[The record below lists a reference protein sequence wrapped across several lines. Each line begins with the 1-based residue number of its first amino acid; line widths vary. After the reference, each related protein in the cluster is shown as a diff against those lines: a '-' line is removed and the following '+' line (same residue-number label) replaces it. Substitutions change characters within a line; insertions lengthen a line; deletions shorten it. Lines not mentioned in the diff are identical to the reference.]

1 MTILDPLTSESS
13 AVAQELRTMAER
25 LENASAVGMN
35 LTDAATGA
43 ETLPELYLN
52 LLNHYVDIQADWHSR
67 SALQETLIPYA
78 RRPITQNRQGLI
90 NISSGLP
97 GILSG
102 ELISIVNRMTD
113 DEIAEVFD
121 TIASPAYISRHV
133 QFNGITTATVNCN
146 DRYGDLDYSRMVE
159 VWRTYDMPYMLIQ
172 RLDPNAYLSLFCS
185 VAGIDGSNQVSKD
198 PVTTDLPS
206 MVFTSSLDHQTAVA
220 WGETAYES
228 LTNADYIRFPM
239 SDHGAVRY
247 SDCARD
253 IANAFFA
260 YPETPPNRECV
271 ETLRPVF
278 VLPED
283 PLPAII
289 GA

>member
-1 MTILDPLTSESS
+1 MSLAD
-13 AVAQELRTMAER
+13 VAA
-25 LENASAVGMN
+25 
-35 LTDAATGA
+35 GA

-52 LLNHYVDIQADWHSR
+52 LLNYYVDTQADWHAR

-78 RRPITQNRQGLI
+78 KRPITQNRQGLI
-90 NISSGLP
+90 NISNRLP
-97 GILSG
+97 EILSG
-102 ELISIVNRMTD
+102 ELISIVNQMTD

-121 TIASPAYISRHV
+121 TIASAAYISREV
-133 QFNGITTATVNCN
+133 QFAGITTGTVNCN
-146 DRYGDLDYSRMVE
+146 DRFGDLDYSRMLE
-159 VWRTYDMPYMLIQ
+159 VWRTYDLPYMLIQ

-228 LTNADYIRFPM
+228 LSNADYIRFPM

-260 YPETPPNRECV
+260 YPETAPNRDCV
-271 ETLRPVF
+271 ETLRPQYI
-278 VLPED
+278 LPDD
-283 PLPAII
+283 PLPAVN
-289 GA
+289 GG